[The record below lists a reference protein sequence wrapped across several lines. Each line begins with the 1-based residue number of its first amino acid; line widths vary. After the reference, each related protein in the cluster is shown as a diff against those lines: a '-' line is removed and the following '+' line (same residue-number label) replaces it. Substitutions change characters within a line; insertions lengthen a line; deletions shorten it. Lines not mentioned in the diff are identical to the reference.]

1 MTTDN
6 RRLLGSRWKQREV
19 RGRALEKAV
28 ARWLA
33 SFRRYKLR
41 QAREMIEGR
50 FSKQTQDEFFENKL
64 AEILTLYGV
73 RELGDSVNAAAGDY
87 IVEPQAVTAATEGKG
102 TNIKVFTEYRNG
114 VLSRVRDI
122 IDDTSRAVNAQVNE
136 MIQEAV
142 AEVPQPSVGALAQR
156 LRDEVFEGRFVF
168 SDRRATVIAR
178 TELTQAVNTGTFEGY
193 RATGVKRVRWLAF
206 RDGKSGD
213 RRHDRMHNKIIN
225 VGEYFVTP
233 LGNRMRYPGDPSA
246 PIKETINCRC
256 TVAAVI

>member
-50 FSKQTQDEFFENKL
+50 FSKQTQDEFFAAKL
-64 AEILTLYGV
+64 EEILLLYGV
-73 RELGDSVNAAAGDY
+73 RELGDSANAAAGDY
-87 IVEPQAVTAATEGKG
+87 IIEPRAVTDAAQGKG
-102 TNIKVFTEYRNG
+102 TNIKYFWEYREG
-114 VLSRVRDI
+114 VVQRVRDI
-122 IDDTSRAVNAQVNE
+122 MEDTSRAVNEQVNE
-136 MIQEAV
+136 LITEALG
-142 AEVPQPSVGALAQR
+142 EVPQPSVGAVAQR
-156 LRDEVFEGRFVF
+156 LRDQVFEGRFVF
-168 SDRRATVIAR
+168 SDHRATMIAR

-193 RATGVKRVRWLAF
+193 AATGVKRVRWLAF